1 MTQARKLV
9 KWQSLFLE
17 QEQSGQS
24 VAAFCRERGVGESLY
39 YYWKKQWK
47 EAAMPQFVE
56 VELTKGNR
64 EREPARLGLG
74 STIEVRLGNG
84 RSLMVA
90 PEFEANHLRAFWQ
103 WWSHARAA
111 QFAYAGP
118 GASGAHLVSGRS
130 DRYALRI

>member
-1 MTQARKLV
+1 MIQPRKLV
-9 KWQSLFLE
+9 KWQSLFSE

-24 VAAFCRERGVGESLY
+24 IAAFCRARGVRESLY

-90 PEFEANHLRAFWQ
+90 PEFDANHLRAVLAVVE
-103 WWSHARAA
+103 SC
-111 QFAYAGP
+111 
-118 GASGAHLVSGRS
+118 
-130 DRYALRI
+130 